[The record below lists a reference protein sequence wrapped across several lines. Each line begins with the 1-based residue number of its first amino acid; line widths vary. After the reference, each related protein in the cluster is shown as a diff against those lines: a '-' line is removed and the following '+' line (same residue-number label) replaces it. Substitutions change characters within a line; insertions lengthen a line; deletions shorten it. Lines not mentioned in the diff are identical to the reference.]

1 MISVLA
7 LDPAEYGQADFS
19 CQQRAAADAGQS
31 CCIQYVCA
39 FTFNMKPVRHNL
51 ELFLESAAILSIDRA
66 LTIIGVQ
73 EQILKEFTDVL
84 SKSAV
89 QYTTTEQK
97 AAAIADMLCTKLAE
111 NEWNTLKLVRLC
123 VNIFS
128 DI

>member
-1 MISVLA
+1 
-7 LDPAEYGQADFS
+7 
-19 CQQRAAADAGQS
+19 
-31 CCIQYVCA
+31 
-39 FTFNMKPVRHNL
+39 MKPVRHNL